1 MKGMDMKKNRIVCF
15 IIILFLTGSV
25 SAGYSE
31 NKTIK
36 SSPISD
42 KSFSNWVEFK
52 KYDDGTVCLYKKE
65 KVDTEDGKNIV
76 QYLEKH
82 VLSDKGKQIMIQQL
96 KEKGLSA
103 ELVKLFD
110 KYSYNEFFSEIDCK
124 RKMIR
129 TLYGNYYDM
138 NDEKIIPNPSPINEW
153 MYIAPD
159 DRDEILQNEVCNF
172 QKNKKDRWIYFKSDD
187 DVDIYYDRD
196 TVNKLSGE
204 VYQVWLKMAYTD
216 IGKKRTADDTKN
228 LDNIKT
234 MIELDCKN
242 EFYRVRSYHRY
253 DKDGNALTKEISE
266 DNDTH
271 SQPKQS
277 ELYKKICNQK

>member
-1 MKGMDMKKNRIVCF
+1 MKGMDMKKNRIVFF

-31 NKTIK
+31 NTATKQPSVSEMI
-36 SSPISD
+36 SSG
-42 KSFSNWVEFK
+42 WVKFK
-52 KYDDGTVCLYKKE
+52 EYDDGTVCFYKKE
-65 KVDTEDGKNIV
+65 KIDTEDGKHIV

-82 VLSDKGKQIMIQQL
+82 VLSDKGKQIMIQHL
-96 KEKGLSA
+96 KEKELPA
-103 ELVKLFD
+103 EFIKRFD
-110 KYSYNEFFSEIDCK
+110 NLSYNEFFAEIDCK
-124 RKMIR
+124 KKMIR
-129 TLYGNYYDM
+129 TLYGNYYDE
-138 NDEKIIPNPSPINEW
+138 NDEKIVPNPSPINEW
-153 MYIAPD
+153 MYIPPD
-159 DRDEILQNEVCNF
+159 DRDEVLQNEVCNF
-172 QKNKKDRWIYFKSDD
+172 HKNKKDRWIFFKADD
-187 DVDIYYDRD
+187 DVSLYYDRD
-196 TVNKLSGE
+196 TVNKLSGD
-204 VYQVWLKMAYTD
+204 VYQVWLKMVYTD

-277 ELYKKICNQK
+277 ELYKKICNK